1 MKRCPSCNRTYTD
14 LSLNFCLED
23 GAPLVSDAARASD
36 PHATLCYP
44 APRDTSEPPP
54 TEIYRQETPILDQV
68 PVIVQPGQWSPTPPI
83 SQMPQTGARKKSNAV
98 WWILGGV
105 AVVGIIGIGF
115 VIMILALVSMGTDSR
130 ENTNKGNVN
139 NRVVNRNTNTNV
151 NSTNLSNTNT
161 PSTLP
166 ASLTDDFSVKTWPAG
181 NYKFGDVWY
190 ADDEYHMR
198 SKEKTFL
205 VMYAPSNDY
214 NTENATVRVT
224 TRSVDGTATT
234 SGYGLIVEGKKT
246 ENNELE
252 DYTLLIYTGEEP
264 QFEIVVH
271 KAGNQTTLV
280 PWTKSS
286 VIRSGTSPNQ
296 LEVRA
301 EGTDLSFYIN
311 GQYVTRITDTENF
324 KRGVAGFYTS
334 DTTEVAFDDL
344 EIRR

>member
-1 MKRCPSCNRTYTD
+1 MKLCPSCNRTYTD

-23 GAPLVSDAARASD
+23 GTPLVSEAPPASD
-36 PHATLCYP
+36 PHATLSYP
-44 APRDTSEPPP
+44 ASPDTSEPPP

-68 PVIVQPGQWSPTPPI
+68 PVMVQPEQWPAEPPLWPTPQAP
-83 SQMPQTGARKKSNAV
+83 TRKTSNAV
-98 WWILGGV
+98 WWVLGGL
-105 AVVGIIGIGF
+105 AVFGIIGIALA
-115 VIMILALVSMGTDSR
+115 IMILALTTFRTDS
-130 ENTNKGNVN
+130 K
-139 NRVVNRNTNTNV
+139 RNTNSANANNPVVDPNSNANV
-151 NSTNLSNTNT
+151 NGAQLTNTNA
-161 PSTLP
+161 LP
-166 ASLTDDFSVKTWPAG
+166 ASFIDDFSIKKWPAG

-190 ADDEYHMR
+190 VNDEYHMR

-214 NTENATVRVT
+214 NTESAIVRVT
-224 TRSVDGTATT
+224 ARSVDGTATT
-234 SGYGLIVEGKKT
+234 SGFGLIVDGKKT

-296 LEVRA
+296 LEVRS

-311 GQYVTRITDTENF
+311 GRYVTSITDTENF

-334 DTTEVAFDDL
+334 DATEVAFDDL
-344 EIRR
+344 EIKR